1 MDKEQLFFV
10 KEVPTGSYIQT
21 LYKGGVG
28 GTYKITELQDSAR
41 TVRAYDIDGKVARL
55 WPHFSC
61 RIVNEPLHHKCPE

>member
-21 LYKGGVG
+21 VYKEGVG
-28 GTYKITELQDSAR
+28 GTYKVTELQDSAI
-41 TVRAYDIDGKVARL
+41 TVRASNMDGEEARL

-61 RIVNEPLHHKCPE
+61 RIINKPE